1 MDAVWSWQYL
11 WCPGPYWNVS
21 ACFPVIR
28 LLIKCLTRTSGGV
41 HRRDMATCVQDHYP
55 GRRRERKRRKSVW
68 ERTKDRQKQRE
79 AKRDATHIHTDF
91 PLCRNLIPSTVM
103 TRTPTDPNHD
113 LSTRCHDRFT
123 DYINKALLAG
133 KTQFLGYFRGWE
145 TSEVCALVQPTHRK
159 VVLAYF

>member
-1 MDAVWSWQYL
+1 
-11 WCPGPYWNVS
+11 
-21 ACFPVIR
+21 
-28 LLIKCLTRTSGGV
+28 
-41 HRRDMATCVQDHYP
+41 
-55 GRRRERKRRKSVW
+55 
-68 ERTKDRQKQRE
+68 
-79 AKRDATHIHTDF
+79 
-91 PLCRNLIPSTVM
+91 M

-159 VVLAYF
+159 VVLAYFKKKTNKQKSQTKHLIHITVGLLKYLFIISCIN